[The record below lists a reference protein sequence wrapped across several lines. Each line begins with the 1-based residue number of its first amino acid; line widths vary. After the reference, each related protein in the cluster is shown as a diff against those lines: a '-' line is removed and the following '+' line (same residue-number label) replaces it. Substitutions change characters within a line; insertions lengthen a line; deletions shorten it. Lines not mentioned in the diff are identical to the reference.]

1 MKNVYG
7 THWDVVVV
15 GGGAAGMM
23 AAGRAAELGARVIVI
38 EKNATLGKKLLI
50 TGGGRCNVTNAEF
63 NNRALSS
70 HFQEDGK
77 FLLSAFSKFAVKNT
91 LEFFHTR
98 HMPTH
103 VEDERRVFPTTNRA
117 ASVWKVLVDYL
128 HAGKVTILSDAPVM
142 ALVHENSFITGV
154 RLANGKLIEGKE
166 YIIATGGN
174 SRPETGSS
182 GDGFVWMRDIGHTV
196 FDTHP
201 ALAPL
206 MIKDMWPRSL
216 HGLTLPHITL
226 TSYLNG
232 KKQKKKTGSLLFT
245 HVGISG
251 PTALNMSS
259 DIAELLKYGIVTLTL
274 DLLPDITIEALS
286 EQIEQILISQRSKKM
301 KNCLSTILPSRLV
314 SIVLELSGVDPELV
328 AHHVTRAR
336 RITLIR
342 TVKALPMR
350 VKKLLGTD
358 KAISTGGGVALT
370 EVDFKTMRSRLFQN
384 LYLVGDILNMNR
396 PSGGYSLQV
405 CWTTGYIAG
414 SECGKKP
421 ASTIRSASE

>member
-63 NNRALSS
+63 NNHTLSS

-77 FLLSAFSKFAVKNT
+77 FLLSAFSKFAVKDT

-98 HMPTH
+98 NMPTK
-103 VEDERRVFPTTNRA
+103 VEHMGRVFPTTDTA
-117 ASVWKVLVDYL
+117 ASVWKVLVG
-128 HAGKVTILSDAPVM
+128 HMQSGKVTVLPNAPV
-142 ALVHENSFITGV
+142 ATLLHEDEHITGV
-154 RLANGKLIEGKE
+154 RLKNGKLIEGDT

-182 GDGFVWMRDIGHTV
+182 GDGFMWLKNIGHTV

-206 MIKDMWPRSL
+206 MIKDMWPRAL
-216 HGLTLPHITL
+216 HGLTLPNIAL

-232 KKQKKKTGSLLFT
+232 KKQKRRTGALLFT
-245 HVGISG
+245 HLGISG

-259 DIAELLKYGIVTLTL
+259 DIAELLKYGVVTLTL
-274 DLLPDITIEALS
+274 DLLPSATVEALGVNVDN
-286 EQIEQILISQRSKKM
+286 IVASQRGKKM
-301 KNCLSTILPSRLV
+301 KNILTGFIPNRLV
-314 SIVLELSGVDPELV
+314 PTVLALAGIDSELV
-328 AHHVTRAR
+328 AHHLTRAQR
-336 RITLIR
+336 LMLMR
-342 TVKALPMR
+342 TMKALPMR
-350 VKKLLGTD
+350 VKKLLGSD

-370 EVDFKTMRSRLFQN
+370 EIDFKTMQSRKFSN
-384 LYLVGDILNMNR
+384 LYLIGDILNINR

-414 SECGKKP
+414 THATHIIP
-421 ASTIRSASE
+421 LVPQR

>member
-7 THWDVVVV
+7 THWDVVVI

-63 NNRALSS
+63 DNRALASNY
-70 HFQEDGK
+70 QDDGK
-77 FLLSAFSKFAVKNT
+77 FLLSAFAKHSVKDS
-91 LEFFHTR
+91 LDFFHAR
-98 HMPTH
+98 HMPTK
-103 VEDERRVFPTTNRA
+103 VENHQRVFPVSDKA
-117 ASVWKVLVDYL
+117 ASVWKVLVNYMQE
-128 HAGKVTILSDAPVM
+128 GKVTVLSDAPV
-142 ALVHENSFITGV
+142 ADILHEDGQITGV
-154 RLANGKLIEGKE
+154 RLINGKRIEGNT
-166 YIIATGGN
+166 YIVATGGN

-182 GDGFVWMRDIGHTV
+182 GDGFTWMRSIGHTV

-216 HGLTLPHITL
+216 HGLTLPRVTL
-226 TSYLNG
+226 TSFLNG

-251 PTALNMSS
+251 PVALNMSS
-259 DIAELLKYGIVTLTL
+259 DIAELLKYGVVTLAL
-274 DLLPDITIEALS
+274 DLLPDVTIETLTT
-286 EQIEQILISQRSKKM
+286 QLDQLIVQQRGKKM
-301 KNCLSTILPSRLV
+301 KNTLAALLPSRLV
-314 SIVLELSGVDPELV
+314 PVLLELAAIDPDLV
-328 AHHVTRAR
+328 AHHLTREER
-336 RITLIR
+336 NTIVR
-342 TVKALPMR
+342 TMKAMPMR

-370 EVDFKTMRSRLFQN
+370 EVDFRTMQSRLFQN
-384 LYLVGDILNMNR
+384 LYLVGDILNINR

-405 CWTTGYIAG
+405 CWTTGFIAG
-414 SECGKKP
+414 SHAA
-421 ASTIRSASE
+421 ASVTKAPSEPQ